1 MRRMAKLARF
11 ENAEALSRYRQ
22 AYEKT
27 AASAAVPIRV
37 HDVRTTFGSTHV
49 IEAGEADKPP
59 LVLLHAMC
67 FSSTAWV
74 RSLSALSHER
84 RVLAVDTIGD
94 VNLSRSERVVRGRD
108 DYARWFAELLQALH
122 ITRTAV
128 AGNSYGGWLAA
139 NLAIIRPDLVSD
151 LVLIS
156 PPLVFVKY
164 RPSFYA
170 ILLQAVLARSP
181 AKAENFARRFF
192 LSDEPFDD
200 AAARL
205 WLDQFKV
212 GIPFFRGMSNFPR
225 PRGPFTDEELRSIT
239 APTLLVECERDPMH
253 DPKAAI
259 DRARTLLPSV
269 ATELLD
275 DARHVPG
282 LEAPEHLNQLILE
295 HLRKHD

>member
-11 ENAEALSRYRQ
+11 EDAEALSRYRQ

-37 HDVRTTFGSTHV
+37 HDIRTTFGSTHV
-49 IEAGEADKPP
+49 IEAGEEDKPP

-74 RSLSALSHER
+74 RNLAALSRER
-84 RVLAVDTIGD
+84 RVLAIDTIG
-94 VNLSRSERVVRGRD
+94 VRGRD
-108 DYARWFAELLQALH
+108 DYARWFAEVLQSLQV
-122 ITRTAV
+122 TRTAI

-139 NLAIIRPDLVSD
+139 NFAMVRPDLVSH
-151 LVLIS
+151 LVLVS

-170 ILLQAVLARSP
+170 ILLQALLARSP
-181 AKAENFARRFF
+181 ARAENFARRFF
-192 LSDEPFDD
+192 LSDQTFDD

-212 GIPFFRGMSNFPR
+212 GIPFFRGMSTFPR

-239 APTLLVECERDPMH
+239 APTLLVEGEREPMH
-253 DPKAAI
+253 DPKVAI
-259 DRARTLLPSV
+259 DRAQTLLPSIV
-269 ATELLD
+269 TELLD

-282 LEAPEHLNQLILE
+282 LVAPEHLNQLILE
-295 HLRKHD
+295 HLSRHD